1 MGRLAR
7 VARRVRGVDKTLL
20 AQQVADT
27 REMVASIN
35 HRLGAVEDVLQA
47 LNHDVRTGSEDVLPM
62 FLGYAQR
69 FRTDADTMVGVT
81 ELIERQLALITEQVE
96 RLAATAQAVS
106 ASVAATEGSTATTPE
121 R

>member
-1 MGRLAR
+1 MGRLAG

-35 HRLGAVEDVLQA
+35 HRLGAVEEVLQA
-47 LNHDVRTGSEDVLPM
+47 LNHDVRTGAEDVLPM

-81 ELIERQLALITEQVE
+81 ELIDRQLALITEQVE
-96 RLAATAQAVS
+96 RLIAAAGSVS
-106 ASVAATEGSTATTPE
+106 ESPATEGSTVATPE